1 MRVRKGIII
10 RALIYGPIIG
20 YLSWA
25 ALCREPEPVQK
36 DEFQVIEL
44 SPEEAEQM
52 MGREIPTPAEAVEEA
67 GEADEAK
74 KAGEAEQADEVSE
87 ADPVDDNEVNHGAR

>member
-25 ALCREPEPVQK
+25 ALCRQPEPVQEDK
-36 DEFQVIEL
+36 FQVIEL
-44 SPEEAEQM
+44 SPEEAEKM
-52 MGREIPTPAEAVEEA
+52 MGREIPTPAEAV
-67 GEADEAK
+67 GEAK
-74 KAGEAEQADEVSE
+74 QAQEGKQVPE
-87 ADPVDDNEVNHGAR
+87 ADPAEENEGNDGAR